1 MSEADIMQK
10 LASNVSKMSDQMSIE
25 QMRLYQTYV
34 TKSLEAREAE
44 EAFMMAVDEEAGG
57 DLHTSKSLQDTRAV
71 LSDLKYRLSGS
82 ESVLIACHAKALEG
96 EEHMDTKRLN
106 ILLHSYNRKPAN
118 TTKIVDALEK
128 KAWMEIRSDGL
139 HSHKLYRLT
148 RRGEDRAR
156 ELIDQLVH
164 AGGNDRLAIV
174 D

>member
-1 MSEADIMQK
+1 MPESDIMQK
-10 LASNVSKMSDQMSIE
+10 LAISVSQMSDQMSIE
-25 QMRLYQTYV
+25 QMRLYQNYV

-44 EAFMMAVDEEAGG
+44 EAFMMAVDEELGG
-57 DLHTSKSLQDTRAV
+57 DQQTSQSLQDTRQV
-71 LSDLKYRLSGS
+71 L
-82 ESVLIACHAKALEG
+82 SVLIACFAKALEG

-106 ILLHSYNRKPAN
+106 ILLHSYDRKPAN

-148 RRGEDRAR
+148 RRGEERAQD
-156 ELIDQLVH
+156 LIEQLVH
-164 AGGNDRLAIV
+164 SGGGDRLAVV